1 MRLPLTLVLVFVWFA
16 TMQYSSPPQNF
27 LKKELTCVDE
37 SDYVILGNYNDS
49 LNYRDINYRDIYPQ
63 RYLN

>member
-1 MRLPLTLVLVFVWFA
+1 
-16 TMQYSSPPQNF
+16 MQYSSPPQNF